1 MKQLKVLFTG
11 FLFFI
16 SCLVQIKAQTT
27 TNTFLV
33 EAEEFQFPDRWMAS
47 NEIGVSGG
55 AILSVGQ
62 TATPNANAYTAIS
75 VQTAGTYDI
84 WTRSRDYP
92 DNRPGTRRFLI
103 YVNEVA
109 MSQESGIHGQ
119 DGYYWEKV
127 GTATLDTGE
136 TLLRIKDTRG
146 YFGRC
151 DALLLTT
158 VTSFNPNLQ
167 SLTALQA
174 FKISPK
180 KLESIPPSALVA
192 APYLPITSS
201 ATTNAE
207 MNNGKLKLQFV
218 TVIDAATNLPR
229 IVSTTSLYNA
239 GQWTAVNTG
248 VESNRIFLLH
258 EATPDVNFIGVN
270 PAWENAAGMSTFQSM
285 GQTFSVFDQANGKN
299 PFSAG
304 ELLLCRATAVT
315 KISDEQ
321 INVTYASDSGY
332 TLTGTWKLAA
342 GANHLSLTLNY
353 QANATGYYS
362 FAVAALQPIATSA
375 VKNVQLPPMFQYQ
388 RLPDQPLMVPSALTP
403 QPVSIVETTLNNTPY
418 SYFVAGA
425 LSNFPLEWATGE
437 TSPMGF
443 SLKNESNQ
451 VQPLA
456 FGPILG
462 FADSKLNAGQSITRE
477 FMIGA
482 LPSTWDGALEYLS
495 NKVYEVKDYRKQG
508 TTSLTNAALNMVDLI
523 KNDNASGW
531 DTTMKGFYDIEQ
543 NPVIAPVVVNTSPL
557 ALLSAAVLGQDE
569 EMYLK
574 RALPAIEY
582 TLSRRGYRWSNKLG
596 TLYTPTESSLKL
608 SPYSK
613 EFNVAYF
620 EGLDKLTK
628 GANPWLVDLALPN
641 GELRTTT
648 NSWTEKLAAYRMT
661 QSASWLSDAI
671 RGADLFLTN
680 DVYAT
685 KTTALDEHGFYNT
698 SFYPNW
704 WDLMDIYELTK
715 YSRYLTAAEKSAFY
729 TIAGIRSYPKVTTNL
744 QTIHPG
750 NNYSGTTTIWW
761 KGTQQFRLGYPRVA
775 GDVQEKQV
783 AQDLVSPVGLGFEQ
797 PVTLFFPKAQILHVY
812 MSNWAPNLLRIF
824 QHNNRDIFQTYA
836 RNSIIG
842 RFANYPGYYARG
854 FTDVPLKADYP
865 YVGPDV
871 TSIYYHHIPSQLAF
885 SVDFLVTE
893 AMQRSQGNINF
904 PYSRQEGFVWFN
916 NRIFGGGKGKV
927 YTDKEATLLLKK
939 DLVQSSNP
947 DVNYLTAISENKFW
961 VIALNESPNPAAVS
975 LTLTDSVKVTS
986 NSSSELYANDNCT
999 PTTMVMSGRTTQ
1011 LTLGAKSVSALSFP
1025 LNTPFI
1031 ESKAP
1036 KLPQGMY
1043 TTTVDSHWGTFY
1055 VFRIRSP
1062 FGWDSI
1068 YAYLDTPPLEN
1079 AEANLTT
1086 NLDSNTLQRVAYPY
1100 EWSLK
1105 KIPYGQQVVL
1115 NLQLTLNGVNKNL
1128 SVTVNGTSN

>member
-1 MKQLKVLFTG
+1 MKRYKIFFVG
-11 FLFFI
+11 FFLMI
-16 SCLVQIKAQTT
+16 SCLLQIKAQNT
-27 TNTFLV
+27 TNTFLI
-33 EAEEFQFPDRWMAS
+33 EAEEFQFPDRWMIS

-55 AILSVGQ
+55 AILNVGQ
-62 TATPNANAYTAIS
+62 TATPNANAYTAVS
-75 VQTAGTYDI
+75 VKTAGTYDI
-84 WTRSRDYP
+84 WTRSPDYP
-92 DNRPGTRRFLI
+92 DNRPGTRRFLV

-109 MSQESGIHGQ
+109 MLQESGAHGQ
-119 DGYYWEKV
+119 AGYYWEKV
-127 GTATLDTGE
+127 GTAALDTGE

-146 YFGRC
+146 YYGRC

-158 VTSFNPNLQ
+158 VTSFNPNQQ
-167 SLTALQA
+167 SLTALQG
-174 FKISPK
+174 FKINTK

-192 APYLPITSS
+192 TPYLPITSS

-207 MNNGKLKLQFV
+207 INNGKLKLQFV
-218 TVIDAATNLPR
+218 TVLDTATNLPR
-229 IVSTTSLYNA
+229 IVSATSMFNN
-239 GQWTAVNTG
+239 GQWTAINTG
-248 VESNRIFLLH
+248 VESNRIFLQH
-258 EATPDVNFIGVN
+258 ENSPNVSFIGVN
-270 PAWENAAGMSTFQSM
+270 PAWDNAAGLSTFQSL
-285 GQTFSVFDQANGKN
+285 GQTFSVFEQANGKN
-299 PFSAG
+299 PFTAG
-304 ELLLCRATAVT
+304 ELLLCKATTVA
-315 KISDEQ
+315 KISDQE
-321 INVTYASDSGY
+321 IHITYVTDNGY
-332 TLTGTWKLAA
+332 TLNGIWKLAA
-342 GANHLSLTLNY
+342 GDNHLSLTLNY
-353 QANATGYYS
+353 QATASGYYS
-362 FAVAALQPIATSA
+362 FAVAALQPIAASA
-375 VKNVQLPPMFQYQ
+375 VKNVQLPPMYQYQ
-388 RLPDQPLMVPSALTP
+388 RLPDRPLMVPSALTP
-403 QPVSIVETTLNNTPY
+403 QPLSIVETTLNDTPY

-425 LSNFPLEWATGE
+425 LSNFPLAWATGE

-462 FADSKLNAGQSITRE
+462 FADSKLDQGQSISRE
-477 FMIGA
+477 FIIGA
-482 LPSTWDGALEYLS
+482 VANTWDGALEYLS
-495 NKVYEVKDYRKQG
+495 NTVYDVKDYRKQG
-508 TTSLTNAALNMVDLI
+508 TTSLTNAALNMVELI
-523 KNDNASGW
+523 KNDNFSGW

-543 NPVIAPVVVNTSPL
+543 NPAIAPVVVNTSPL
-557 ALLSAAVLGQDE
+557 MLLSAAVLGEDE
-569 EMYLK
+569 DLYLK

-582 TLSRRGYRWSNKLG
+582 TLSRRGYRWSNKQG
-596 TLYTPTESSLKL
+596 TLFTPSESSLKL

-661 QSASWLSDAI
+661 QNASWLSDAI

-680 DVYAT
+680 DVYAS
-685 KTTALDEHGFYNT
+685 KTNALDEYGFYNT

-715 YSRYLTAAEKSAFY
+715 NSRYLAAAEKSAFY
-729 TIAGIRSYPKVTTNL
+729 TIAGIRSYPKVTANL

-761 KGTQQFRLGYPRVA
+761 KGTQQYRLGYPRVA

-783 AQDLVSPVGLGFEQ
+783 PQDLVSPVGLGFEQ
-797 PVTLFFPKAQILHVY
+797 PVTLFFTKAPILHVY

-824 QHNNRDIFQTYA
+824 QHTGRDIFKTYA

-854 FTDVPLKADYP
+854 FTDVPLKPDYP

-885 SVDFLVTE
+885 TYDFLVTE

-916 NRIFGGGKGKV
+916 NRIFGGGKGKI
-927 YTDKEATLLLKK
+927 YSDKEATLLLKK
-939 DLVQSSNP
+939 DLVQMSDP
-947 DVNYLTAISENKFW
+947 EVNYLTAISENKFW
-961 VIALNESPNPAAVS
+961 VIALNESANPTAVN
-975 LTLTDSVKVTS
+975 LTLTDSVKVAS

-999 PTTMVMSGRTTQ
+999 PTTVMMNGRTAQ
-1011 LTLGAKSVSALSFP
+1011 LTLAPKSVSALSFP
-1025 LNTPFI
+1025 LSTPFK
-1031 ESKAP
+1031 ETKTT

-1043 TTTVDSHWGTFY
+1043 TTTVDSTWGTFY

-1079 AEANLTT
+1079 AEANLS
-1086 NLDSNTLQRVAYPY
+1086 SNIDATAVQRVAYPY

-1105 KIPYGQQVVL
+1105 KIHYGQQVVL
-1115 NLQLTLNGVNKNL
+1115 DLQLTLNGVNKNL
-1128 SVTVNGTSN
+1128 SVTVNGNSN